1 MYMSNVYML
10 SHIITY
16 YTNLYLLVSIM
27 DKYISLSEVFS
38 VDLKLKN

>member
-10 SHIITY
+10 SHIIT

-38 VDLKLKN
+38 VDLKLKS